1 MLTLQE
7 IRRMVENPV
16 MKKKVPT
23 AKQLQQE
30 GSVVISRHLGMDA
43 EILVYQSGY
52 AMYRIGKYVTVFSIH
67 SCGDYLYQLSGNILC
82 VQRAFFDQQEWHV
95 RLVLEGEDRVCRNRE
110 SAHQEKITSYSTVS
124 EEWWI
129 MADLEKSPLEQL
141 IQEETIEELMN
152 PLTRRQ
158 RQVVEQFFLAR
169 KTQKEIAREL
179 GLTQANIS
187 QEISSSIRKIR
198 KYYTINPL
206 SAAIEK
212 VPTRKGGRSHAR

>member
-1 MLTLQE
+1 MLTFQE
-7 IRRMVENPV
+7 IRQMVENPAEREQA
-16 MKKKVPT
+16 PT
-23 AKQLQQE
+23 AKQLQTE
-30 GSVVISRHLGMDA
+30 KGIVISRCLGMDA
-43 EILVYQSGY
+43 EILVYRSGY
-52 AMYRIGKYVTVFSIH
+52 AMYRIGKNATVFSIH

-82 VQRAFFDQQEWHV
+82 IQGAFFDRQEWHV

-110 SAHQEKITSYSTVS
+110 SAHQGKNISYSAVS
-124 EEWWI
+124 EEWRI

-179 GLTQANIS
+179 GLTQGTIS
-187 QEISSSIRKIR
+187 QEISSAIRKIR
-198 KYYTINPL
+198 KYYTQNT
-206 SAAIEK
+206 SRVMAEA
-212 VPTRKGGRSHAR
+212 VSTWKGGRSHAR